1 MSGKNGAGIFTGAGS
16 GWGMRFASTLLA
28 IFLLVSSAWAA
39 SEEERR
45 SCARAGD
52 PDQAITACTRIIER
66 AGDNPEHRA
75 DALSARG
82 QAHRQKRQY
91 DQALTDLNEAI
102 RLKPDSVG
110 ALYRRGNVYR
120 DMRDYDRTIAD
131 FDQVLRLQPNFAGGF
146 LNRGYVWEAKG
157 DRERAKADYQ
167 AALAIGAPPADPRT
181 HQQARER
188 LAKLETKTE
197 APAPPKAAPAASPSY
212 PQLARQGYALSQAEA
227 EGLESLLKNSPDDL
241 VARTKILGFYF
252 RGGAMRLY
260 GRDATIEARRR
271 HILWL
276 IEHHPEFEV
285 VALSEATIDRAG
297 HALADKAGYEQASK
311 LWIEQARGHENSA
324 AVLRHAAR
332 FFLLSDKERALSLL
346 KQAQHAAPANRELSS
361 RIGYVYA
368 LAILGVDMI
377 NSNGLPTSHNPAE
390 AKGDFAMRAI
400 DELNKSSDS
409 IVLAEAGMIVGRYGL
424 ILAAIYRGTDRFTV
438 DYVPLS
444 EAFLIKAQALEPA
457 NPAWPSILE
466 KLR

>member
-1 MSGKNGAGIFTGAGS
+1 
-16 GWGMRFASTLLA
+16 MRFAGTLLA
-28 IFLLVSSAWAA
+28 IFLLGSSAWAA

-45 SCARAGD
+45 SCARADD
-52 PDQAITACTRIIER
+52 PDQAIAACTRIIER
-66 AGDNPEHRA
+66 ADDNPEHRA

-82 QAHRQKRQY
+82 QAYRLKRQY
-91 DQALTDLNEAI
+91 DQALADLNEAI
-102 RLKPDSVG
+102 RLKPDSVN

-120 DMRDYDRTIAD
+120 DMRDYDRAIAD
-131 FDQVLRLQPNFAGGF
+131 FDQVLRLRPNFAAGF

-167 AALAIGAPPADPRT
+167 AALAIGAAPAEPRT

-188 LAKLETKTE
+188 LAKLEAKTK

-227 EGLESLLKNSPDDL
+227 EGLESSLKSSPDDL
-241 VARTKILGFYF
+241 AARTKLLGFYF

-276 IEHHPEFEV
+276 IEHHPESEV
-285 VALSEATIDRAG
+285 VALSETTIDPAG
-297 HALADKAGYEQASK
+297 HALADKAGYEQVSK
-311 LWIEQARGHENSA
+311 LWIEQARRHEKSA
-324 AVLRHAAR
+324 AVLGHAAK
-332 FFLLSDKERALSLL
+332 FFQLSDKDRTISLL
-346 KQAQHAAPANRELSS
+346 KQAQHAAPDNRELSS

-390 AKGDFAMRAI
+390 AKGDFAMRAM
-400 DELNKSSDS
+400 DELKKSSDA
-409 IVLAEAGMIVGRYGL
+409 VVVGVAGQIVGQYGL
-424 ILAAIYRGTDRFTV
+424 MLAAMQPGKFTV
-438 DYVPLS
+438 DYVPLA
-444 EAFLIKAQALEPA
+444 ETFLIKAQELEPA
-457 NPAWPSILE
+457 NQQWSKELE
-466 KLR
+466 RFRELRSTAGQPK